1 MREIDV
7 AEVSAAVARLAEDSN
22 YRLSRGYMARLEN
35 VLSIEDSDDA
45 RPVLEDL
52 WENARLAAE
61 GEAPIC
67 QDTGVAVVFL
77 EIGQGVHLVGG
88 DLAAA
93 VDAGVSRGYR
103 NGYLRNS
110 VVGDPL
116 LRENTG
122 DNTPAVLHV
131 DVVPG
136 DAMKVWF
143 LPKGAGSENMS
154 RSAMLRPA
162 DGRRG
167 VVDFVLETVEGAG
180 ASACPPLVVGVG
192 LGGTFDLAPLLAKRA
207 LLRPL
212 GGENSAE
219 HLAAL
224 ERDLLASIN
233 DLGIGAGGFGGRT
246 TALAVHVEAHP
257 CHIASLPVAVNLQC
271 HAHRVGVVE
280 L

>member
-52 WENARLAAE
+52 WENACLAAE

-77 EIGQGVHLVGG
+77 EVGQGVHLVGG

-136 DAMKVWF
+136 SAMKVWF

-212 GGENSAE
+212 GVENSAE

-224 ERDLLASIN
+224 ERDLLESIN

>member
-7 AEVSAAVARLAEDSN
+7 AEVSAAVARLAEESN
-22 YRLSRGYMARLEN
+22 YRLSPDYMARLQD
-35 VLSIEDSDDA
+35 VLSAEDSDDA

-52 WENARLAAE
+52 WENACVAAE

-77 EIGQGVHLVGG
+77 AIGQDVHLVGG
-88 DLAAA
+88 DLSDA
-93 VDAGVSRGYR
+93 VDAGVRCGYR
-103 NGYLRNS
+103 RGYLRNS

-116 LRENTG
+116 SRENTG

-136 DAMKVWF
+136 SSIKIWF

-154 RSAMLRPA
+154 RSTMLRPA
-162 DGRRG
+162 DGRGG
-167 VVDFVLETVEGAG
+167 VVDFVLETVEAAG

-192 LGGTFDLAPLLAKRA
+192 LGGTFDVAPLLAKRA

-212 GGENSAE
+212 EEENPAE

-233 DLGIGAGGFGGRT
+233 ALGIGAGGFGGRT

-271 HAHRVGVVE
+271 HAHRLGVAE
-280 L
+280 I